1 MNQFD
6 RGKKGGEGKGE
17 EGGGKRKAAG
27 LDIAFF
33 SFFFF
38 YFGCSDKRVMTC
50 KLLSYFFVLGKERWF
65 SSGGTVPHGD
75 FVVCN
80 LFVR

>member
-1 MNQFD
+1 MIE
-6 RGKKGGEGKGE
+6 GKEGEGKGE
-17 EGGGKRKAAG
+17 GGEGKRKAAG

-33 SFFFF
+33 HSFF

-50 KLLSYFFVLGKERWF
+50 KLLSYFFVLGKERWL

-75 FVVCN
+75 FVV
-80 LFVR
+80 LVTFL